1 MESNDYKMIKILFVC
16 HGNICRSPMAEFI
29 FKQLIKEKSLETN
42 FEIDSAATSTEEIGN
57 DIYPPAK
64 ECLRKHNISFTK
76 HFSRQITKRDLSYYD
91 YIIAMEDYNISNLR
105 RIIGESDKYSLLLDY
120 ADNPGN
126 ISDPWYSGDF
136 ETAYNE
142 IIIGCRG
149 LLDKLLS

>member
-1 MESNDYKMIKILFVC
+1 MVKVLFVC

-29 FKQLIKEKSLETN
+29 FKKLVKEHGCEDD
-42 FEIDSAATSTEEIGN
+42 FEIDSAATSREEIGN

-64 ECLRKHNISFTK
+64 SCLASHNIPFER
-76 HFSRQITKRDLSYYD
+76 HASRQITKRDIEYYD
-91 YIIAMEDYNISNLR
+91 YIIAMEDYNISNLIR
-105 RIIGESDKYSLLLDY
+105 VVGNSNKYSLLLDY

-142 IIIGCRG
+142 IEKGCMG
-149 LLDKLLS
+149 FLNKYIKG